1 MDQHNHARH
10 CEPVTLSGIALISGT
25 AQGQLLFSRTPLSFW
40 GGIDPQT
47 GAIID
52 QQHPLAGSCVAG
64 RVLAIPSGRGSC
76 SGSGILLELL
86 LNGCNP
92 AALVFERE
100 ETILTLGVVVARE
113 FFGKS
118 VPVVQL
124 SGKGFA
130 AIETAELVLI
140 EGGIIRCVEEAVV
153 NEQKEGV
160 AHSLS
165 YGAELELPDD
175 FTLTAFDRQIL
186 AGSLGKAAEVA
197 MRVVLQMALIQGAQ
211 SLIDVT
217 QAHIDGCIYTGPA
230 SLLFAEQLCSWS
242 AKVRVPS
249 TLNSISIDRQRW
261 FDQGVPSS
269 QAGPAAKLADAYV
282 RMGARPTYTCAP
294 YQLSSAPAKGEQIMW
309 AESNAVVYANSV
321 LGARTMKY
329 PDFMDI
335 CVALTGRAPNIGC
348 HIASNRQAR
357 IKISTPPIEGAD
369 DALFP
374 VLGYMVGDIA
384 ANRIPIVTGLEVLAG
399 RVSEDDLK
407 AFGAAFATTSSAPM
421 FHIAGITP
429 EASTAGDIAWHLRTT
444 TSAVITHADLAA
456 CWRQLDR
463 AMEIDVGLISLG
475 NPHFSYNEIAGLSR
489 LCSGLVK
496 SGKVTVIITCG
507 RDTYARAER
516 DGHIA
521 SLTTFGV
528 QIVTDT
534 CWCMISE
541 PIIPADVGVI
551 MTNSAKYAHY
561 GAGLTRRRMRFGSLE
576 HCVGAACCG
585 RAEKKV
591 PIWLGDSWWAGC

>member
-52 QQHPLAGSCVAG
+52 QQHPL
-64 RVLAIPSGRGSC
+64 LAAA
-76 SGSGILLELL
+76 GILLELL

-130 AIETAELVLI
+130 AIETAEL
-140 EGGIIRCVEEAVV
+140 
-153 NEQKEGV
+153 KEGV

-429 EASTAGDIAWHLRTT
+429 KHRRQ
-444 TSAVITHADLAA
+444 VI
-456 CWRQLDR
+456 
-463 AMEIDVGLISLG
+463 
-475 NPHFSYNEIAGLSR
+475 
-489 LCSGLVK
+489 
-496 SGKVTVIITCG
+496 
-507 RDTYARAER
+507 
-516 DGHIA
+516 
-521 SLTTFGV
+521 
-528 QIVTDT
+528 
-534 CWCMISE
+534 
-541 PIIPADVGVI
+541 
-551 MTNSAKYAHY
+551 
-561 GAGLTRRRMRFGSLE
+561 
-576 HCVGAACCG
+576 
-585 RAEKKV
+585 
-591 PIWLGDSWWAGC
+591 